1 MYTVSIDFGAGAVDC
16 TDYLVGQYPVKRS
29 RSIHNGL
36 KPVIGTCKFA
46 LHRNTS
52 LINDFLTATTDPE
65 VTILHDGAAFF
76 KGTIR
81 RTVKVDVGQIRVQ
94 GIECQ
99 CVDPLYRLDSKLT
112 RTSFTWSNYKISD
125 PTTKTASILHQL
137 FYLAGFSDAELN
149 LSAIDTV
156 VDAYSVDGT
165 GKAVS
170 IRGLIETVLRDAV
183 YSLRV
188 TNSGVVE
195 LYDLAPTTYAATMTL
210 LTGSG
215 GNIAEG
221 YSVARDEYK
230 AEAVDVKYWTHKT
243 IADAVVFEDTTGRTA
258 SLPCSIPV
266 AAGQYYPE
274 GADASTTIRCVFEY
288 PDYDLVSVASPAVE
302 WSHTGDVTKDVETI
316 DGLGMLIRFSSATG
330 GVITKLKIVGDA
342 TVKWTENKIV
352 SEIVASS
359 DERETIESDIITSQT
374 DAERLA
380 AGRAAWHKNAT
391 FVYTFNRLT
400 LAAYSS
406 DTLYPASTLTP
417 DTDLYPSG
425 DILLPGDIVQI
436 TDTGLLGASQLAR
449 VLRVDDGADLK
460 TFTAVCEAVG
470 AYSETPVVQS
480 PVFPRPGSPMATE
493 IGAADDAQA
502 RADAAQAAA
511 EAAAIVAIPVYTP
524 AYLGAFRDSSPGN
537 PKEGDVYLRYS
548 ATPNTV
554 VPPTIADPPDY
565 RGVFR
570 YTSGTWV
577 WTTGVADMYLAI
589 RDIVDICRLLDTAD
603 PPAALYGAES
613 DYGITASID
622 TAYIKTA
629 MIDYLRG
636 GDAYF
641 TGNIDA
647 NDGTFRGTLDTP
659 ILQTQTAQDAGDVS
673 VPTPSY
679 WRTADLIDH
688 WPGISGEVAASGTFN
703 GKTVSNVLIPNADT
717 VNFYTNDAE
726 VSGGATGWYTLK
738 SYTSAVDGLSNIY
751 VNIKRYNLPG
761 AVYQVQILV
770 NSIVLYDT
778 GYVYTSDPNYQ
789 QFSVTTVLAAGDSI
803 VVREYCDTSAEYK
816 RIFAKEFRVAPAENT
831 IGIRYS
837 DASCQSIRRYEP
849 SGADAYLALTGT
861 ITPDTY
867 SEFASADHDDYW
879 LGLDFINEFD
889 GKISPYVEQA
899 VDGGTWSVDTPV
911 SVYIA
916 GNSYMN
922 ISYASGSPTSVVATT
937 FYNHTGYISLLD
949 TDPVVLLGN
958 DTLGR
963 YELWPHNIPGS
974 DKGIITLR
982 NKNESEGFSIGEIRN
997 PTIDA
1002 NAWAPSTAYTLNTV
1016 VKNGAKFYRCSTA
1029 GTSAG
1034 SGGPTGTSTSTPVTD
1049 GTAQWV
1055 YVGTESTMSLHI
1067 YPDPAGRDWVRDV
1080 SLHNYSG
1087 NMHGVDA
1094 IYNFNDTTAAD
1105 WKWVEILVGSEVLL
1119 MRLYG
1124 ATGNLWIKGNLSADG
1139 TVQPSGGYKSAD
1151 GSTGASGTFTTAN
1164 SKTVTVKNGIITSI
1178 V

>member
-1 MYTVSIDFGAGAVDC
+1 MRSAPIP
-16 TDYLVGQYPVKRS
+16 QYS
-29 RSIHNGL
+29 
-36 KPVIGTCKFA
+36 
-46 LHRNTS
+46 
-52 LINDFLTATTDPE
+52 
-65 VTILHDGAAFF
+65 
-76 KGTIR
+76 
-81 RTVKVDVGQIRVQ
+81 
-94 GIECQ
+94 
-99 CVDPLYRLDSKLT
+99 
-112 RTSFTWSNYKISD
+112 
-125 PTTKTASILHQL
+125 
-137 FYLAGFSDAELN
+137 
-149 LSAIDTV
+149 
-156 VDAYSVDGT
+156 
-165 GKAVS
+165 
-170 IRGLIETVLRDAV
+170 
-183 YSLRV
+183 
-188 TNSGVVE
+188 
-195 LYDLAPTTYAATMTL
+195 
-210 LTGSG
+210 
-215 GNIAEG
+215 
-221 YSVARDEYK
+221 
-230 AEAVDVKYWTHKT
+230 
-243 IADAVVFEDTTGRTA
+243 
-258 SLPCSIPV
+258 
-266 AAGQYYPE
+266 
-274 GADASTTIRCVFEY
+274 
-288 PDYDLVSVASPAVE
+288 
-302 WSHTGDVTKDVETI
+302 
-316 DGLGMLIRFSSATG
+316 
-330 GVITKLKIVGDA
+330 
-342 TVKWTENKIV
+342 
-352 SEIVASS
+352 
-359 DERETIESDIITSQT
+359 
-374 DAERLA
+374 
-380 AGRAAWHKNAT
+380 
-391 FVYTFNRLT
+391 
-400 LAAYSS
+400 
-406 DTLYPASTLTP
+406 
-417 DTDLYPSG
+417 
-425 DILLPGDIVQI
+425 
-436 TDTGLLGASQLAR
+436 
-449 VLRVDDGADLK
+449 
-460 TFTAVCEAVG
+460 
-470 AYSETPVVQS
+470 
-480 PVFPRPGSPMATE
+480 
-493 IGAADDAQA
+493 
-502 RADAAQAAA
+502 
-511 EAAAIVAIPVYTP
+511 P
-524 AYLGAFRDSSPGN
+524 AYLGAFRDSAPGA

-751 VNIKRYNLPG
+751 VNIKRYNFPG
-761 AVYQVQILV
+761 YVYQVQILV

-803 VVREYCDTSAEYK
+803 VVREYCDTSAEYT

-922 ISYASGSPTSVVATT
+922 ISYASGSPTSVFATT

-982 NKNESEGFSIGEIRN
+982 NKNEAEGFSIGEIRN

-1002 NAWAPSTAYTLNTV
+1002 NAWAPSTAYTPNTV
-1016 VKNGAKFYRCSTA
+1016 VINGAKFYRCSTA